1 VREPQRKAASLM
13 FSRIEGVLR
22 ERTDEAVL
30 VDVGGIAYEVM
41 LPGCVMEKL
50 ADVEIGQPVKLE
62 IYSYMQ
68 IDGNRGTASYIG
80 FTNAVEREFFEALL
94 TVASVGPKT
103 AMRAFARPMAEIA
116 RNIDDGDR
124 SALRRLPG
132 IGDQKAKD
140 IIAKLQGKV
149 SRFGLIQSEPARAH
163 AAPDFEAEAIEVLL
177 QLQYKRGEAERMVKE
192 ALSNNG
198 KIATAEDL
206 LTEVYRKARGNAIP
220 GANVVLERS
229 SRQDKSA

>member
-1 VREPQRKAASLM
+1 M

-22 ERTDEAVL
+22 ERTEDAVL
-30 VDVGGIAYEVM
+30 IDVGGIAYEVM
-41 LPGCVMEKL
+41 LPGCVMEKV
-50 ADVEIGQPVKLE
+50 ADIDIGQPVKLE
-62 IYSYMQ
+62 IFSYLQ

-80 FTNAVEREFFEALL
+80 FTNGVEREFFEALL

-124 SALRRLPG
+124 NALRRLPG

-149 SRFGLIQSEPARAH
+149 ARFGLIQAEPARRH
-163 AAPDFEAEAIEVLL
+163 TQPDFVAEAIDVLL

-198 KIATAEDL
+198 AITSAEDL
-206 LTEVYRKARGNAIP
+206 LTEVYQKTRG
-220 GANVVLERS
+220 
-229 SRQDKSA
+229 KSA